1 MGTIFDVANS
11 IQSFVGGF
19 DRMIEDEL
27 KSDREDIED
36 FIQEQLYSGINGRE
50 KPLRPTYT
58 NDPYFKEVTNTA
70 KAAKSKAEGYKK
82 YKKKKTPPTPSYL
95 GYQSRDENTPNL
107 IIRGDFYSSITA
119 HVGGGVI
126 KIGTEGLSFGNDIEK
141 KYGSIIFGLSPKARA
156 YLIEYRLKPAIKKY
170 MEKYG
175 LK

>member
-27 KSDREDIED
+27 KSDKEDIED
-36 FIQEQLYSGINGRE
+36 LIQDQLQSGLNGRE

-58 NDPYFKEVTNTA
+58 NDPYFKTVTKTA

-82 YKKKKTPPTPSYL
+82 WKKKITPPAATYL
-95 GYQSRDENTPNL
+95 YPARDADTPNL
-107 IIRGDFYSSITA
+107 LIRGDFYHSITA